1 MQKYSRYQRR
11 HNYFVLANGIEFLKF
26 AEDGVSFG
34 FVPELER
41 ANAFN
46 HKKAEILQKVLK
58 DLDLSIRMIKR
69 LKGKFIAL

>member
-1 MQKYSRYQRR
+1 M
-11 HNYFVLANGIEFLKF
+11 EFLKF
-26 AEDGVSFG
+26 APDGVSFG

-58 DLDLSIRMIKR
+58 EFDLNIAMVKR
-69 LKGKFIAL
+69 LKGKFIAI

>member
-1 MQKYSRYQRR
+1 M
-11 HNYFVLANGIEFLKF
+11 EFLKF
-26 AEDGVSFG
+26 APDGVSFG

-58 DLDLSIRMIKR
+58 EFDLNIAMVKR